1 MAQVVLVLQLLP
13 SFVLMLESQSKKVK
27 IVSDYLTK
35 LTFGTGSIGTTATAV
50 SRTHARKPVK
60 EGKNSQ

>member
-1 MAQVVLVLQLLP
+1 
-13 SFVLMLESQSKKVK
+13 MLESQSKSVK